1 MARMEAMDN
10 HELREYM
17 LQKKGTL
24 ESQMKTT
31 IKKVS
36 CNWYILLGF
45 YFVTMKAPL
54 L

>member
-36 CNWYILLGF
+36 CN
-45 YFVTMKAPL
+45 
-54 L
+54 

>member
-24 ESQMKTT
+24 QSQMKVT

-36 CNWYILLGF
+36 FCWYILMSF
-45 YFVTMKAPL
+45 
-54 L
+54 